1 MKYVPS
7 DSWQNSLQLG
17 LTYTIAQFT
26 SFLPRLV
33 GAFLVFVIGLLIAR
47 FIRSLVIRT
56 LETLRVSKMVE
67 KTPLEL
73 FFKNAEFGQKIEVVI
88 GSVFYW
94 LFLFLVVYTSVS
106 ILGLTPLSIFMDR
119 ILSYIPHI
127 FSALIIFFFGVLL
140 AGIAESVVKSGLRSL
155 EAQSARLL
163 AKTVSYGVVTIAAV
177 AELGIASQFI
187 TILFFGVVLLFALG
201 GGLALG
207 LGGQFTV
214 KKILEEWYQKSK

>member
-1 MKYVPS
+1 M
-7 DSWQNSLQLG
+7 N
-17 LTYTIAQFT
+17 
-26 SFLPRLV
+26 
-33 GAFLVFVIGLLIAR
+33 
-47 FIRSLVIRT
+47 
-56 LETLRVSKMVE
+56 
-67 KTPLEL
+67 
-73 FFKNAEFGQKIEVVI
+73 
-88 GSVFYW
+88 
-94 LFLFLVVYTSVS
+94 
-106 ILGLTPLSIFMDR
+106 R
-119 ILSYIPHI
+119 ILNYIPHI

-163 AKTVSYGVVTIAAV
+163 AKTVSYGVVTIAVLAAV